1 MLRLSSSL
9 QGKKIS
15 WWVIEYLHSW
25 CACSK
30 DNVREVNLEK
40 FSPFSIEHCDI
51 SLTDLIS
58 MNYFATDTATA
69 WFSLIWFFL
78 CLWMKYIS

>member
-30 DNVREVNLEK
+30 DNVREVNMEK

-51 SLTDLIS
+51 SLTDYSDIYEL
-58 MNYFATDTATA
+58 
-69 WFSLIWFFL
+69 FL
-78 CLWMKYIS
+78 LKIQLQLGSV